1 MEKLALSKQ
10 WIQIFKSYPPIQ
22 SCILIGSF
30 GRGEPKPNS
39 DIDYQLWMDSS
50 FTHKDFITFIQNGL
64 KKELKYFIYIKG
76 KNKYCFYY
84 GLSYQKIEIFICE
97 KLQDLDKYYLGSEI
111 ENIKPSIVYDKTQ
124 KVKPYLEKITKDK
137 IKNMHKTLQTL
148 MENLIID
155 FQTHF
160 EDASFNHS
168 KSDGYKFYVS
178 FSHALNAVIRMIYL
192 CEGEQK
198 YAYMPPNFL
207 TDYSRSKGL
216 KIESLEKI
224 MNLKKANQNKKFL
237 SDLFKKYLALAI
249 EKFNLG
255 FEYKKI
261 VLFLEAILKRDYFWN
276 FRDAA
281 KFNTQLKSNVLYRT
295 STLTRY
301 QNETAFEELLK
312 ENNITKIID
321 LRANRE
327 LKEDSYN
334 EKNLKKILYLHAPFD
349 PWSQSEKFKQESYNL
364 LKTDNEKAYLFFI
377 SECKTS
383 IKKIIEG
390 ILENKGATAIHCHAG
405 KDRTGVVFTL
415 FHLLAAA
422 SEKEIQNDYLASEM
436 DTDLKLLKIVL
447 EHIKNEGGIVSY
459 LKSCDLSEGQ
469 IENLI
474 K

>member
-1 MEKLALSKQ
+1 
-10 WIQIFKSYPPIQ
+10 
-22 SCILIGSF
+22 
-30 GRGEPKPNS
+30 
-39 DIDYQLWMDSS
+39 
-50 FTHKDFITFIQNGL
+50 
-64 KKELKYFIYIKG
+64 
-76 KNKYCFYY
+76 
-84 GLSYQKIEIFICE
+84 
-97 KLQDLDKYYLGSEI
+97 
-111 ENIKPSIVYDKTQ
+111 
-124 KVKPYLEKITKDK
+124 
-137 IKNMHKTLQTL
+137 

-155 FQTHF
+155 FQMYF
-160 EDASFNHS
+160 EEASFHHS
-168 KSDGYKFYVS
+168 KSDACKFYVS
-178 FSHALNAVIRMIYL
+178 FSNAFNTLIKIINV

-198 YAYMPPNFL
+198 YAYMPAK
-207 TDYSRSKGL
+207 T
-216 KIESLEKI
+216 ESVDEILNL
-224 MNLKKANQNKKFL
+224 MNKANPNKKFL
-237 SDLFKKYLALAI
+237 SDVFKKYLALAI

-321 LRANRE
+321 LRADRE

-334 EKNLKKILYLHAPFD
+334 EKILKKILYVHAPFD
-349 PWSQSEKFKQESYNL
+349 TWSQCEKFKQEYYNL

-474 K
+474 KKILVFGNINSGKT